1 MNRIIASLILFCATS
16 LFALQSASAVTIQWS
31 AVGDL
36 DNAPDSTGYGAV
48 AYNYSIDKYE
58 VTDSQYAVFLNAM
71 AATDTDGLYNAN
83 MGNTV
88 YGGVTRSG
96 SSPGSYSYSVKPG
109 YDNLPV
115 NYVSW
120 GDAARFA
127 NWLQN
132 GQPGL
137 GGPAVAQDAAS
148 TEDGSYAL
156 ERFNLERRFE
166 RHHTRTGCH
175 DLHSQRGRMVQ
186 GRILQRQHVL

>member
-1 MNRIIASLILFCATS
+1 MHRNFASLILFCAAS
-16 LFALQSASAVTIQWS
+16 LFALQPASAVTIQWS
-31 AVGDL
+31 AVGDPG
-36 DNAPDSTGYGAV
+36 NAADPATGSLYGAV

-58 VTDSQYAVFLNAM
+58 VTDSQYAAFLNAV
-71 AATDTDGLYNAN
+71 AATDTYGLYNAN
-83 MGNTV
+83 MGSQV
-88 YGGVTRSG
+88 YGGITQSG
-96 SSPGSYSYSVKPG
+96 SPGLYSYSVKSG

-156 ERFNLERRFE
+156 NGA
-166 RHHTRTGCH
+166 TST
-175 DLHSQRGRMVQ
+175 S
-186 GRILQRQHVL
+186 I